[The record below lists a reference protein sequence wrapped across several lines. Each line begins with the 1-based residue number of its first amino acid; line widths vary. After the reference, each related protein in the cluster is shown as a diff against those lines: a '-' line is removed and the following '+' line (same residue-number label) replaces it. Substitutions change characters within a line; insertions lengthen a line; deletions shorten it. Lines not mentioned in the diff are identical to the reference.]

1 MDATKKW
8 TWKDTVVLFILPV
21 ELTVGALLN
30 VLGLTKNQLL
40 ATVLVFLIFFTGF
53 LTAVIL
59 KRDLLAE
66 DFRKYKQHFF
76 KNFGLS
82 ILGAIIFGGIILG
95 GRGLFQTNQAFSQI
109 DFTASASL
117 STVVP
122 IAISGIIPLMA
133 PFVEE
138 TVFRYELFY
147 RWKDTKWVKIA
158 MLIVSSVLFGLAHYK
173 NYSSVP
179 ILMLPMMLAGA
190 ALAGLYYW
198 RGNIWI
204 SLFAHFI
211 YNAAFS
217 FFPTILLIFIQLAG
231 GK

>member
-1 MDATKKW
+1 M
-8 TWKDTVVLFILPV
+8 VLFILPV

-95 GRGLFQTNQAFSQI
+95 GRGLFRQI
-109 DFTASASL
+109 K
-117 STVVP
+117 
-122 IAISGIIPLMA
+122 
-133 PFVEE
+133 PF
-138 TVFRYELFY
+138 L
-147 RWKDTKWVKIA
+147 K
-158 MLIVSSVLFGLAHYK
+158 
-173 NYSSVP
+173 
-179 ILMLPMMLAGA
+179 
-190 ALAGLYYW
+190 
-198 RGNIWI
+198 
-204 SLFAHFI
+204 
-211 YNAAFS
+211 
-217 FFPTILLIFIQLAG
+217 
-231 GK
+231 